1 MILFVAIV
9 ATASL
14 FLFGLAA
21 APIPRRRLRIAVLT
35 VFAGGCTWLAYRIGT
50 GGPDDRVLAAVLFG
64 PAVVVASARVVFA
77 LLRSR
82 D

>member
-14 FLFGLAA
+14 FLFGLAS

-35 VFAGGCTWLAYRIGT
+35 VFVAGCVWLAGRIGT
-50 GGPDDRVLAAVLFG
+50 GGPDDQVLAAVLFG
-64 PAVVVASARVVFA
+64 PAVAVASVRVVLA

-82 D
+82 G

>member
-1 MILFVAIV
+1 MILFVATV

-14 FLFGLAA
+14 FLFGLAT
-21 APIPRRRLRIAVLT
+21 APIRRRRLRIAVLT
-35 VFAGGCTWLAYRIGT
+35 AFAAGCAWLAYRIGT
-50 GGPDDRVLAAVLFG
+50 GGPDDRILAAARFG